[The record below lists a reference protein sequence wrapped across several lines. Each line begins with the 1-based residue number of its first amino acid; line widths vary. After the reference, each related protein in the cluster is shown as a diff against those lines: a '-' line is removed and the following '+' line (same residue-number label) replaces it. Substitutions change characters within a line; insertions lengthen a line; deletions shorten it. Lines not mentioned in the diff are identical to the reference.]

1 MMGREGAGERH
12 WFCRS
17 FLAARQ
23 WALHPNLTSDASEVL
38 FKGCWQ
44 ENVICL
50 LKKVLLFASEV
61 CVYLSTSPKIS
72 LNEN

>member
-1 MMGREGAGERH
+1 MGRAGAGERR
-12 WFCRS
+12 WFCCS
-17 FLAARQ
+17 FLAARHRV
-23 WALHPNLTSDASEVL
+23 LHPNLTSDASEVL

-50 LKKVLLFASEV
+50 LKKNLLFASDV
-61 CVYLSTSPKIS
+61 CIYLLTSPKIS